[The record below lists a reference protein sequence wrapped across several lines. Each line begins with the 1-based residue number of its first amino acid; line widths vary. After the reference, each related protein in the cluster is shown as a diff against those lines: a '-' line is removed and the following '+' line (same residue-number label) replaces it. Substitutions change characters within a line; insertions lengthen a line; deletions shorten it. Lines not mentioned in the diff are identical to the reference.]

1 MRTITFIAAIIMA
14 ASNCLF
20 SQQSGSGNDMNWPQW
35 RGPDAN
41 GVAPWGDPPVE
52 WSEDKNVK
60 WKVEVPGAG
69 HATPII
75 WKDQIILLSAVPTAQ
90 KAETSEQEGEGGQD
104 WMTPNKTDLIHDF
117 VVISLDRE
125 TGKKLWQTSLKQELP
140 HNQTHQLGSWAS
152 HSPVTDGEHIY
163 AYFGSHG
170 LYCLNMKGEVVWERD
185 FGKMEKVMSFGEGS
199 SPQLYKDKLII
210 LRDHQ
215 GQSTLHVMDKK
226 TGKDIWS
233 VEREEVSSWATPIVI
248 EAGGKTQ
255 LITSA
260 STKIRSYDL
269 NTSELIWESTGMTR
283 NVIPT
288 PVVYG
293 NIVYLLSGFR
303 GSALQAVDASIAKG
317 DIAGTDAIVWTYDK
331 NTSYTP
337 SPVLMEDKLYFLKV
351 NNGYLTCLDAKDGTE
366 YYINQPL
373 EGIKSIYASPLG
385 VKDRIY
391 IPGAEGTFSVVKL
404 GPQFEVIAKNVLED
418 GFHASPVVIGNELF
432 LRGFRYLY
440 CIAEE

>member
-1 MRTITFIAAIIMA
+1 MRTITFIAAIVLA
-14 ASNCLF
+14 ASNCMF
-20 SQQSGSGNDMNWPQW
+20 AQQSGSGQDMNWPQW

-41 GVAPWGDPPVE
+41 GVSPWGDPPLE

-60 WKVEVPGAG
+60 WKVEVPGTG

-75 WKDQIILLSAVPTAQ
+75 WEDQIILLSAVPTSQ
-90 KAETSEQEGEGGQD
+90 KTESTESEEGEGHD

-125 TGKKLWQTSLKQELP
+125 TGKKLWQKSLKQELP
-140 HNQTHQLGSWAS
+140 HSQTHQLGSWAS
-152 HSPVTDGEHIY
+152 HSPITDGEHIY

-170 LYCLNMKGEVVWERD
+170 LFCLNMQGELVWERD

-199 SPQLYKDKLII
+199 SPQLYQDKLII

-233 VEREEVSSWATPIVI
+233 VEREEVSSWATPLVI

-269 NTSELIWESTGMTR
+269 NTSKIIWESTGMTR

-288 PVVYG
+288 PVMYG
-293 NIVYLLSGFR
+293 NIVFSLSGFR
-303 GSALQAVDASIAKG
+303 GSALQAVDISKAKG
-317 DIAGTDAIVWTYDK
+317 DIAGTNAIIWTYDK
-331 NTSYTP
+331 NTPYTP
-337 SPVLMEDKLYFLKV
+337 SPVLLEDKLYFLKV

-366 YYINQPL
+366 YYGNQAL
-373 EGIKSIYASPLG
+373 EGIQSIYASPMG

-391 IPGAEGTFSVVKL
+391 IPGANGTFCVVKH
-404 GPQFEVIAKNVLED
+404 GPQFELIAQNQLED
-418 GFHASPVVIGNELF
+418 GFHASPVVIGDELF
-432 LRGFRYLY
+432 LRGFKYLY